1 MSIESMKRYVLARIK
16 PGDVRKM
23 YINGH
28 ERDAVVAGVYP
39 HHVSVLYQTWSP
51 LQRTWVRTSY
61 TWYDMM
67 ILLGGIRKHVN

>member
-1 MSIESMKRYVLARIK
+1 MSIESIKRYVLARIK

-23 YINGH
+23 YINGL
-28 ERDAVVAGVYP
+28 ERDAVVAGIFP

>member
-1 MSIESMKRYVLARIK
+1 MSIEAIKRYVLARIK

-28 ERDAVVAGVYP
+28 KRDAVVAGVFP
-39 HHVSVLYQTWSP
+39 RHVSILYQTMSP
-51 LQRTWVRTSY
+51 LQRTWIRTSY

>member
-1 MSIESMKRYVLARIK
+1 MSIESIKRYVLARIK

-23 YINGH
+23 YINGL

>member
-1 MSIESMKRYVLARIK
+1 MSIEAMKRYVLARIK
-16 PGDVRKM
+16 PGDVKKM

-28 ERDAVVAGVYP
+28 ERYAVVAGVYP

-67 ILLGGIRKHVN
+67 ILLGGIKKRVN